1 MTSPP
6 SVSSSSPG
14 QVVILTARAGTWLLG
29 ALASDPDLDLDLP
42 VPPMAAHWRPA
53 GPDSALFPI
62 AVTGAVFPSSWAF
75 EEYLGRRLPDA
86 VHQAVATRA
95 AILAAP
101 EAPLPAVGLDGTA
114 PDPSGPVLVPGRP
127 PVSYRRAVA
136 TSLPAA
142 GSWTFSG
149 LADPNEEIRIELAG
163 LGAPRRGYR
172 AGMGEDARLAVA
184 YRVSVDGEI
193 LAAGADLEIPAATD
207 LTADST
213 LRGLV
218 AVLLEPE
225 PDAAGDPA
233 RAALRAR
240 ADELASLVV
249 DPPSPYPPGTRVAV
263 SAPASGLGGRPWT
276 GTVVKAYQTRA
287 AMIRSYAVH
296 PDAAELPGHRWHG
309 QPAAR
314 ATEIIRAVHVGA
326 TLRGPDC
333 GLDLADPHRR
343 ITYGARVSYRADD
356 DTAITGTVIAVSQD
370 PDRERRYLVQVDG
383 GPQLELPAAD
393 CIPRSGTAWPDLAT
407 LLAARSADPHPV
419 AAGEI
424 LIAGELTVQIVAGAD
439 GQLYSEPIDSSHD
452 GAAAQARPA
461 DARPSPA
468 ARDGPP
474 AAPSRPA
481 DAGPAPSAPGAET
494 VTFTDHVHGRLVV
507 DAGRFRELLPRDPD
521 DLRARLTAEAPQVV
535 LTGEERP
542 VILAALAA
550 AHLPGPAEP
559 RAPAAPPPSRP
570 ELSGPPAPAGPAFGF
585 VVL

>member
-1 MTSPP
+1 
-6 SVSSSSPG
+6 
-14 QVVILTARAGTWLLG
+14 
-29 ALASDPDLDLDLP
+29 
-42 VPPMAAHWRPA
+42 MAAHWQPT

-62 AVTGAVFPSSWAF
+62 AVAGTVFPSSWAF
-75 EEYLGRRLPDA
+75 EEHLGRRLPNA

-95 AILAAP
+95 ATLAAP
-101 EAPLPAVGLDGTA
+101 EAPLPAVGPDGMT

-136 TSLPAA
+136 TSLPAV

-172 AGMGEDARLAVA
+172 AGMGEGGRLAVA
-184 YRVSVDGEI
+184 YRVSVDGEV

-225 PDAAGDPA
+225 PNLARIPA

-240 ADELASLVV
+240 ADELASLIV
-249 DPPSPYPPGTRVAV
+249 DPPSPYPPGTRVTV
-263 SAPASGLGGRPWT
+263 SAPDTGPGGRPWT

-314 ATEIIRAVHVGA
+314 ATETVRAAHVSA
-326 TLRGPDC
+326 TLRGPDV
-333 GLDLADPHRR
+333 GLDPVDPHRR
-343 ITYGARVSYRADD
+343 MTHGARVSYLADD
-356 DTAITGTVIAVSQD
+356 HTTITGTVIAVRQD
-370 PDRERRYLVQVDG
+370 PDRERRYLIQVDG

-393 CIPRSGTAWPDLAT
+393 CIPRSVAAWPDLAT

-424 LIAGELTVQIVAGAD
+424 LTAGELTVEMVAGAD
-439 GQLYSEPIDSSHD
+439 DQLYAEAIDSGRD
-452 GAAAQARPA
+452 RPGATARPA
-461 DARPSPA
+461 AARPSPA

-474 AAPSRPA
+474 DTPPRSAA
-481 DAGPAPSAPGAET
+481 AGPALSAPGAET
-494 VTFTDHVHGRLVV
+494 VTFTDPVHGRLVA

-521 DLRARLTAEAPQVV
+521 DLRARLAAEAPQVV

-550 AHLPGPAEP
+550 ANLPDPAAP
-559 RAPAAPPPSRP
+559 KAPAAPPASQP
-570 ELSGPPAPAGPAFGF
+570 ELSGPPPPDGPALGF